1 MVSLQELQFENQ
13 IQAAQKIVEI
23 LPNDLVLDDYLMM
36 CSSLESVIVADI
48 VAKELKVDYEI
59 MFCEPIYAP
68 HNNECVI
75 AMVSETEE
83 IVLHENLIKSFDI
96 TLGYVF
102 GEAHRK
108 YEEKV
113 LKNVYKYRKG
123 KLLGELANKNI
134 LLIDE
139 GCETGLTA
147 EICVKTLLSEGVKS
161 ITYVTP
167 LISTDIADELNVL
180 VDKVYAVH
188 KIANFVS
195 VDFYYKDKIIPS
207 FEIIT
212 SILEESPYY
221 LPLQKGD
228 KNAS

>member
-1 MVSLQELQFENQ
+1 MISLEELRFENQ
-13 IQAAQKIVEI
+13 IDAAKKIVEI
-23 LPNDLVLDDYLMM
+23 LPNDLSHDDYLMV
-36 CSSLESVIVADI
+36 CSSLDSVIVADI
-48 VAKELKVDYEI
+48 VARELKVSYEI
-59 MFCEPIYAP
+59 MFCENIYAP
-68 HNNECVI
+68 YNDECI
-75 AMVSETEE
+75 IGMVSETQD
-83 IVLHENLIKSFDI
+83 IVLHENLINSFGI
-96 TLGYVF
+96 TLDYVF

-108 YEEKV
+108 FEEKV

-123 KLLGELANKNI
+123 KLLGELAKKNI

-147 EICVKTLLSEGVKS
+147 EICVKTLLNEGVKS
-161 ITYVTP
+161 ITYLTP

-195 VDFYYKDKIIPS
+195 VDFYYKNKIIPNS
-207 FEIIT
+207 EIIM

>member
-1 MVSLQELQFENQ
+1 MVSLEELQFENQ
-13 IQAAQKIVEI
+13 IEAAQKIVEI
-23 LPNDLVLDDYLMM
+23 LPNDVIYDNYLMV
-36 CSSLESVIVADI
+36 CSSLESIIVADI
-48 VAKELKVDYEI
+48 VAKALKVSYEI
-59 MFCEPIYAP
+59 MFCESIYAP
-68 HNNECVI
+68 YNNECI
-75 AMVSETEE
+75 IGMVSETQE
-83 IVLHENLIKSFDI
+83 IVLHENLIKSFGI

-123 KLLGELANKNI
+123 NLLGELANKNI

-147 EICVKTLLSEGVKS
+147 EICVKTLLNEGVKS
-161 ITYVTP
+161 ITYLTP

-195 VDFYYKDKIIPS
+195 VDFYYKNKIIPS
-207 FEIIT
+207 SEIIM